1 MRRYIVLI
9 VSLGLTSLMN
19 ISAQASC
26 SVAPDKPL
34 LTIASDVT
42 GIEFKV
48 SPSSKGCAATSLNFT
63 YVYFDKAINAWE
75 KWTTWAVGSNSGK
88 SFSFKVPAIKGKTKV
103 AFATTAVNKWGTSS
117 QTRENQAGNGLEFQ
131 IVSLESVFE
140 KDVYRSNLKIGVLQ
154 VKLRHPEFVECGVH
168 SGFVSDNCRFDFTY
182 DLTTDVKDSK
192 DMLGTVSESMAID
205 IVDDKGVKIGSIGR
219 SAYQYL
225 FSYGNNNSPISAS
238 ANVEVETRARF
249 KLPAGVYYCG
259 KLCREITS
267 KEIIFKP
274 ITQDEANKRKAAVA
288 ARAKQ
293 IEEETARF
301 EAAQQAA
308 KKLTITCTKGK
319 LTRKVTGES
328 PSCPAGYK
336 NPLANFAT
344 FQAYSACQLYKKD
357 ALYRGAQLKDGGRTL
372 ILDGVKESSYSIN
385 SVIDED
391 YQCAIRVMKIPAFVE
406 SRIEATRALD
416 GIQSAQWGKVSAFWN
431 FHPDNG
437 LNISFNSR

>member
-1 MRRYIVLI
+1 
-9 VSLGLTSLMN
+9 MN
-19 ISAQASC
+19 LSAQAAC

-34 LTIASDVT
+34 LTIASDVS

-48 SPSSKGCAATSLNFT
+48 SPSSKGCAATSLSFT
-63 YVYFDKAINAWE
+63 YTYYDQTISAWE
-75 KWTTWAVGSNSGK
+75 KWTNWAVGSSTGK
-88 SFSFKVPAIKGKTKV
+88 SFSIKVPSIRGKTKV
-103 AFATTAVNKWGTSS
+103 AFATSASNKWGTSS
-117 QTRENQAGNGLEFQ
+117 QTRENQSGNGLDFQ
-131 IVSLESVFE
+131 IASLESVFE
-140 KDVYRSNLKIGVLQ
+140 KDVYRMNLKIGVLQ

-168 SGFVSDNCRFDFTY
+168 TGFVSDNCRFDFNY

-192 DMLGTVSESMAID
+192 DLLGTVSESMGID

-219 SAYQYL
+219 STYQYL

-238 ANVEVETRARF
+238 ANVTVETRARF

-259 KLCREITS
+259 KLCREIIS
-267 KEIIFKP
+267 KEIVFRP
-274 ITQDEANKRKAAVA
+274 ITQEEATR
-288 ARAKQ
+288 RQLAKDAKIKQ
-293 IEEETARF
+293 DAEDAIRL

-328 PSCPAGYK
+328 PNCPAGFK

-344 FQAYSACQLYKKD
+344 FQAYSTCQLYKKD
-357 ALYRGAQLKDGGRTL
+357 ANYRGAQLKDGGRTL

-385 SVIDED
+385 SVIDSD

-406 SRIEATRALD
+406 SRIESTRALD
-416 GIQSAQWGKVSAFWN
+416 GIQSAQWGRVSAFWN
-431 FHPDNG
+431 FHPDSG